1 MRSSNQKREESQKV
15 KKRIPDIF
23 KSDTGLTKQ
32 ELKEY
37 HLFISLKYT

>member
-1 MRSSNQKREESQKV
+1 MKLSNQKREESQQSQRK
-15 KKRIPDIF
+15 IPDIF

-37 HLFISLKYT
+37 YLFISLKYT